1 VRRQSASRRG
11 DRGAAAAHGGS
22 ATPED
27 TSCLRRLPPRKPEA
41 RAGWL
46 SASSP
51 RPSQWASWT
60 IHHRRCVAGDA
71 ARPRLAPQGLS
82 WVFNARSPPL
92 AQASNGRGCGRRR
105 PSARPPRPTSRR
117 TPPHAPVGV
126 GDRMPPPAGLLRHR
140 LRRTAAGQPGARPHG
155 EPEGIPHSPEPGVRA
170 QQTKEVFEM
179 AASRLIEDESG
190 TCTARS
196 RPRHNGCCARDLSQ
210 APLTVPDLRLTY
222 LSSGTLLPLR

>member
-1 VRRQSASRRG
+1 MSPTPCTAEARSTRRSLALGVIASARALGILDPPSSALRCRG
-11 DRGAAAAHGGS
+11 CGATS
-22 ATPED
+22 A
-27 TSCLRRLPPRKPEA
+27 RLPGAELGLQRTIA
-41 RAGWL
+41 AVGAG
-46 SASSP
+46 
-51 RPSQWASWT
+51 
-60 IHHRRCVAGDA
+60 VAW
-71 ARPRLAPQGLS
+71 ARPRTPQAIGETAPTDE
-82 WVFNARSPPL
+82 
-92 AQASNGRGCGRRR
+92 QAHTAACTRAGRR
-105 PSARPPRPTSRR
+105 PL
-117 TPPHAPVGV
+117 G
-126 GDRMPPPAGLLRHR
+126 PPPAGLLRHR
-140 LRRTAAGQPGARPHG
+140 LRRTAAGQPGARPLG